1 MLFRSWRDLFGCG
14 YLIAFIVLR
23 NQWRDEMI
31 KRGVARYN
39 WKTGKW
45 EWGEPPKEGRM
56 KTGDKAFLRLDGVVC
71 VGTVKRARFAQFGVI
86 VDNEN
91 LTRIRHFDP
100 SLSVPPLCRL
110 PASPVPPTY
119 PGPFGPGGR
128 GTCGSEAVAVANY
141 SAVTTARASRRRGSA
156 TVATSR
162 ADVVIPM
169 VWPLSK
175 WTMHPALVGVT
186 IFTRSRFM

>member
-1 MLFRSWRDLFGCG
+1 MTIEDR
-14 YLIAFIVLR
+14 
-23 NQWRDEMI
+23 Q
-31 KRGVARYN
+31 
-39 WKTGKW
+39 
-45 EWGEPPKEGRM
+45 
-56 KTGDKAFLRLDGVVC
+56 
-71 VGTVKRARFAQFGVI
+71 RFAQFGVI

-91 LTRIRHFDP
+91 PTRIRHFDP

-128 GTCGSEAVAVANY
+128 GACRSEAVAVANY
-141 SAVTTARASRRRGSA
+141 SAVTTARASRRRVSA